1 MISGS
6 LNKQNDEMQSLPK
19 ALQEALCFIKEQDF
33 SQLENK
39 KYPVRDYNINEL
51 FMIVQ
56 EYKTMPASE
65 KNAEQH
71 RRFIDIHYVVSGRE
85 AIGTGAESP
94 ENKVFSGYSD
104 EKDGTLFS
112 FVKNEKFLAL
122 GPGQYIICFPAD
134 IHRPGCIPEGEKES
148 DVKKIVMKIAVE
160 FTT

>member
-1 MISGS
+1 MIFGS
-6 LNKQNDEMQSLPK
+6 LNKQDEGAQPLPK
-19 ALQEALCFIKEQDF
+19 VVQEALSFIQEQDF
-33 SQLENK
+33 SKLENK

-51 FMIVQ
+51 FMLVQ

-71 RRFIDIHYVVSGRE
+71 KRFIDIHYILSGRE
-85 AIGTGAESP
+85 AIGMGAEDH
-94 ENKVFSGYSD
+94 ENKIVAEYSD

-122 GPGQYIICFPAD
+122 GPGQYAVCFPTD

-148 DVKKIVMKIAVE
+148 NVKKIVMKIAVE